1 MRKIKEVLRLS
12 YEQGRSRRQ
21 VAASAGLGRA
31 TVADYLRRFE
41 AAGLAWPAAAALDD
55 TALERAL
62 FPPVVKVPAAERG
75 EPDWAHVHRELRRPG
90 VTLMLLWQEYKATHP
105 QGYQYSWFCERYA
118 AWAGRRDLTMRQHHR
133 AGEKLFVDY
142 AGQTVEVIDPR
153 TGELRTAQIFVAVLG
168 ASNYTFAEAT
178 WTQRLPDWIGS
189 HVRAFAYYGGVTEVL
204 VPDNLRSGVQKA
216 HRYEPELNPTYQEL
230 ADHYGVT
237 VLPARPRRPRDKA
250 KVEAGVQLVER
261 WILAALRQRQFFSLA
276 EVNAAIAPLL
286 ERLNTRAFRK
296 LPGSRRE
303 LFETLERPALRPLPS
318 TPYEYAEWKQ
328 VRVHIDYHVEVDGHY
343 YSVPYA
349 LVRQALE
356 ARLTATT
363 VECFHQGSRVASHPR
378 SAVKGHHT
386 TLAEHMPR
394 AHRHYADWTPQRL
407 IAWAERSGP
416 ATATLITTLME
427 RRAHPQQ
434 GYRSALGILRLGKE
448 YGAARLEAACRRA
461 LHLGTLSYRSLES
474 ILRHGLERKALP
486 EPEEEPATPAEHAN
500 LRGAGY
506 YH

>member
-62 FPPVVKVPAAERG
+62 FPSVAKVPAAERA

-90 VTLMLLWQEYKATHP
+90 VTLMLLWQEYKAAHP
-105 QGYQYSWFCERYA
+105 QGYQYSWFCERYT

-142 AGQTVEVIDPR
+142 AGQTMEVIDPR
-153 TGELRTAQIFVAVLG
+153 TGELRAAQIFVAVLG

-178 WTQRLPDWIGS
+178 WSQRLPDWIGS

-204 VPDNLRSGVQKA
+204 VPDNLKSGVKKA

-230 ADHYGVT
+230 ANHYGVT

-276 EVNAAIAPLL
+276 EVNAAIAELL

-303 LFETLERPALRPLPS
+303 LFETLERPALKPLPS
-318 TPYEYAEWKQ
+318 TPYEYAEWKK
-328 VRVHIDYHVEVDGHY
+328 VRVHIDYHVELDGHY

-363 VECFHQGSRVASHPR
+363 VECFHRGTRVASHPR

-407 IAWAERSGP
+407 IAWAERSGA
-416 ATATLITTLME
+416 ATATVVRTLME

-448 YGAARLEAACRRA
+448 YGAERLEAACRRA